1 MLSTADDLVEFSV
14 WFRTQAG
21 IPWHRVATAFSE
33 VEAWLMGLKARR
45 CPGDFAMTI
54 SAPYPDAK
62 AEVWTRAAAGQPV
75 RLSTARVGKGKAR
88 R

>member
-1 MLSTADDLVEFSV
+1 MPHTADELVEFTV

-45 CPGDFAMTI
+45 CPGDFTMTI
-54 SAPYPDAK
+54 AAPYPGDKGA
-62 AEVWTRAAAGQPV
+62 VWTRAAAGQPV
-75 RLSTARVGKGKAR
+75 RLSTARAKKAR
-88 R
+88 VSR